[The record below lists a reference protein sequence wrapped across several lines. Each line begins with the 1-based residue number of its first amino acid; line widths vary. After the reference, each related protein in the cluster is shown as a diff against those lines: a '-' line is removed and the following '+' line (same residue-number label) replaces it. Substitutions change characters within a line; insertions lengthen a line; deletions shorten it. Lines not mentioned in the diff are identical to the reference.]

1 MSDFSKLKQRRDFL
15 LERIYYEWDQRCG
28 HGDLWARAPVGN
40 ASLQRTREIII
51 GLMRARILGNLKEL
65 SAILK
70 KPWPYREITAI
81 GVIYQTTG
89 EYY

>member
-1 MSDFSKLKQRRDFL
+1 
-15 LERIYYEWDQRCG
+15 
-28 HGDLWARAPVGN
+28 VGN
-40 ASLQRTREIII
+40 APLQRTREIII

-65 SAILK
+65 AAILK